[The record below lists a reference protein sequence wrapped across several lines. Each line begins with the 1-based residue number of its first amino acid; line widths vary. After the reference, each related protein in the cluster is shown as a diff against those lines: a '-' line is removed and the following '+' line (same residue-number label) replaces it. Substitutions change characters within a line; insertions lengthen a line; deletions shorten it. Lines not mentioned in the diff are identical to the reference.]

1 MSKQSAITKKRKNQI
16 AKFRNALQ
24 KLLDL
29 HNMEEINRLPNDHM
43 ADVMCDMMRV
53 MDSQIEMA
61 LNSEISR

>member
-1 MSKQSAITKKRKNQI
+1 MSHQSAATKRRKNRI

-24 KLLDL
+24 NLLDQ
-29 HNMEEINRLPNDHM
+29 HNMQEINRLPNDHM

-61 LNSEISR
+61 LNSKL